1 MEIALCYEKFIWP
14 SPPCCADRPESPWA
28 RTAHLT
34 YSKRGGMYP
43 IAGRVSLLG
52 LAALAAG
59 AHASTVYDVVAG
71 SSSYITLQVYAS
83 NGTTLLASGS
93 NTLPLTAPTELS
105 VDYSGSNPTD
115 IPTFTFE
122 DMGVTSIGLSNGDRI
137 QVTNAMVT
145 PGSPYSS
152 SVAGSGSPYNYS
164 LGGLSGSV
172 SSYTLFNS
180 SNTPL
185 ISGGPISGSTT
196 GPLTGSITING
207 DSSITLNGIVLGTMT
222 NGDMIKADV
231 IFEGAPV
238 PLPPTIALLA
248 PALLGLGMVS
258 LRRRPLTRMSFDSDS
273 RRPI

>member
-1 MEIALCYEKFIWP
+1 
-14 SPPCCADRPESPWA
+14 
-28 RTAHLT
+28 
-34 YSKRGGMYP
+34 MYP

-71 SSSYITLQVYAS
+71 SSSYITLQVFAS

-93 NTLPLTAPTELS
+93 NTLPLTAPSELS
-105 VDYSGSNPTD
+105 VDYSGSKPTD

-137 QVTNAMVT
+137 QVTNATVA

-185 ISGGPISGSTT
+185 TSGGPISGSTA

-207 DSSITLNGIVLGTMT
+207 DSSITLNGIVLGTMK
-222 NGDMIKADV
+222 NGDIIKADV

-248 PALLGLGMVS
+248 PALVGLGMVS
-258 LRRRPLTRMSFDSDS
+258 LRRRPLTRMSFNSDS